1 MKEKLGIRL
10 LTQLIAY
17 CFLIFVLSQ
26 GYFFKIS
33 LLTFFYVFILA
44 LSSTVFL
51 ECFDRLFV
59 KIINHEKWIIG
70 IGILL
75 QILIYYI
82 GTYYLFIVS
91 GYLFVIMVKDM
102 YRIGSIQKSL
112 KNFQKEYE

>member
-17 CFLIFVLSQ
+17 YFLIFVLSQ

-70 IGILL
+70 ISILL

-82 GTYYLFIVS
+82 GPYYLFIVS

>member
-17 CFLIFVLSQ
+17 CFLTFVFSQ
-26 GYFFKIS
+26 GYFFEIS
-33 LLTFFYVFILA
+33 LLTFLYVFVLA
-44 LSSTVFL
+44 LLSTILL

-59 KIINHEKWIIG
+59 KMINYEKWIIG

-91 GYLFVIMVKDM
+91 GYLFIIMIKDM

-112 KNFQKEYE
+112 KNFQKDYK

>member
-70 IGILL
+70 ISILL